1 MATTTKNEIPGNG
14 DSRAPIGAAA
24 IDGGSNSDRGK
35 RPSVSKNGEVHGS
48 GAGAGGGN
56 PGEDYDD
63 DPVGGGGK
71 IPGQHRFRTAT

>member
-1 MATTTKNEIPGNG
+1 MANI
-14 DSRAPIGAAA
+14 
-24 IDGGSNSDRGK
+24 NSDRGK
-35 RPSVSKNGEVHGS
+35 RPSISKNGEVHGS

-71 IPGQHRFRTAT
+71 IPGQARTEAEGGEKGGKKP